1 MWTAVVPRAGRSGK
15 PFGANGRR
23 VVLQTRG
30 GLSAEA
36 RMLRFLSVVGVI
48 AVVILIPAFAL
59 AQEDSPKT
67 GVLTG
72 DKVRV
77 RTGAS
82 TKHKI
87 LAELPKGA
95 KVKVVSKVVSEK
107 KEWYEI
113 EMPDEVILVVSKN
126 YLKETKKEGGILEGE
141 VTGENVN
148 VRTGTEAT
156 DERVGSL
163 NKGDIVRI
171 VGIKTGW
178 YKIRPP
184 KGFTAYISAEFVELG
199 GGAVEPQKKTD
210 TPKVSGD
217 ATDEKEKLL
226 RDLLEQQ
233 KVLGDKIAKI
243 KEDIEKTREEENK
256 YKEKLRQAQEAI
268 ERFKKEQEE
277 FERQAA
283 IAREII
289 KTGTKPKPRYVAEGY
304 VDDMGKY
311 FNPPPAT
318 HRLYVT
324 PGGKPRY
331 FLKSA
336 DASVDLDKCIY
347 KRVGVMGEVVP
358 EEWNGD
364 KIEVIK
370 VTRIDILEE

>member
-1 MWTAVVPRAGRSGK
+1 
-15 PFGANGRR
+15 
-23 VVLQTRG
+23 
-30 GLSAEA
+30 
-36 RMLRFLSVVGVI
+36 MLRFLSFISVFSVVVL
-48 AVVILIPAFAL
+48 VPAL
-59 AQEDSPKT
+59 AHAQDASSQT

-87 LAELPKGA
+87 LTELPKGVG
-95 KVKVVSKVVSEK
+95 VKVVSKK
-107 KEWYEI
+107 GDWYEI

-126 YLKETKKEGGILEGE
+126 YVKEIKKEGGIPEGE

-148 VRTGTEAT
+148 VRTGTEGT
-156 DERVGSL
+156 DVRVGSL
-163 NKGDIVRI
+163 NKGDRVTI
-171 VGIKTGW
+171 VGSKTGW

-184 KGFTAYISAEFVELG
+184 KGFTAYIFAKYVKLG
-199 GGAVEPQKKTD
+199 AGAVEPQKKGA
-210 TPKVSGD
+210 TPKASVD
-217 ATDEKEKLL
+217 TTDNRRKLL
-226 RDLLEQQ
+226 DDLLADRERIQEKIDELTKAIEEQ
-233 KVLGDKIAKI
+233 
-243 KEDIEKTREEENK
+243 EEEENE

-268 ERFKKEQEE
+268 DKFNKEKEE
-277 FERQAA
+277 LQRKADEAKR
-283 IAREII
+283 II
-289 KTGTKPKPRYVAEGY
+289 ETGRKPKPRYNAEGY

-331 FLKSA
+331 YLKSA

-358 EEWNGD
+358 AEWNGD

>member
-1 MWTAVVPRAGRSGK
+1 
-15 PFGANGRR
+15 
-23 VVLQTRG
+23 
-30 GLSAEA
+30 
-36 RMLRFLSVVGVI
+36 MLRFLSFVCVFSIV
-48 AVVILIPAFAL
+48 AL
-59 AQEDSPKT
+59 AAVLAYAQDDSPKT

-82 TKHKI
+82 KKHKI
-87 LAELPKGA
+87 LAELPKGVG
-95 KVKVVSKVVSEK
+95 VKVVAK
-107 KEWYEI
+107 KGDWYEI

-126 YLKETKKEGGILEGE
+126 YVKEIRKEGGILEGQ

-156 DERVGSL
+156 DVRIGAL
-163 NKGDIVRI
+163 NKGDKVTI
-171 VGIKTGW
+171 VGSKTGW

-184 KGFTAYISAEFVELG
+184 KNFTAYIFAKYVKLG
-199 GGAVEPQKKTD
+199 EGAVAPREVI
-210 TPKVSGD
+210 TPRVSGD
-217 ATDEKEKLL
+217 AATQREKKKELLEKLKEQ
-226 RDLLEQQ
+226 RDRLQSDIDAIEE
-233 KVLGDKIAKI
+233 AI
-243 KEDIEKTREEENK
+243 KAQEEEENT

-268 ERFKKEQEE
+268 ERFKREKEELE
-277 FERQAA
+277 KEAEKAKR
-283 IAREII
+283 II
-289 KTGTKPKPRYVAEGY
+289 ETGRKPKPRYDAEGY
-304 VDDMGKY
+304 VDDMGRY

-331 FLKSA
+331 YLKSA

-358 EEWNGD
+358 AEWNGD